1 MGGRL
6 FWFGAAGGIR
16 LLRRPGWRWTRAGR
30 RFITPIR
37 PQTTLDA
44 EQLNNIVLKLSEI
57 QFGT

>member
-6 FWFGAAGGIR
+6 FWFRAAGGKR
-16 LLRRPGWRWTRAGR
+16 LLRRPGWTGAGW